1 MLLDMP
7 LVNQS
12 EKLWALTI
20 KPWGHCNHLFSA
32 LQDLQTLPA

>member
-12 EKLWALTI
+12 EKLWASPI
-20 KPWGHCNHLFSA
+20 KPGGHWNHLFSA
-32 LQDLQTLPA
+32 VQDLQTLPA